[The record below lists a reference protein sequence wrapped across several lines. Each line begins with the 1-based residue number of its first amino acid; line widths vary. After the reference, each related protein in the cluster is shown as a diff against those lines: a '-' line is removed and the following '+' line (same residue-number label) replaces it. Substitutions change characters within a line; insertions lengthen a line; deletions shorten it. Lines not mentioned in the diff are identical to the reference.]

1 MATLSNDTITVE
13 FPDAMEW
20 VDEFDFSPVS
30 QDVQRTIGGSFI
42 IQEAGLLFGRPIT
55 LQGGEQV
62 WLLRSVWR
70 QLVSLA
76 DVVGAKYV
84 LTLAD
89 GSTYNVIFRRDGRT
103 SPATADPLWRRNV
116 QTNDDYVKN
125 MVLQFYTVS
134 EDS

>member
-1 MATLSNDTITVE
+1 MATLSDGTTTVE

-30 QDVQRTIGGSFI
+30 QDTQRTIGGSFI
-42 IQEAGLLFGRPIT
+42 VQESPLLYGRPIT

-70 QLVSLA
+70 QLVQFA
-76 DVVGAKYV
+76 DTVNGKYV

-89 GSTYNVIFRRDGRT
+89 GNTYNVIFRRDGRT
-103 SPATADPLWRRNV
+103 SPATAEPLWRRNI
-116 QTNDDYVKN
+116 QGDNDYVKN
-125 MVLQFYTVS
+125 MVLQFYTVN
-134 EDS
+134 EEV

>member
-1 MATLSNDTITVE
+1 M
-13 FPDAMEW
+13 
-20 VDEFDFSPVS
+20 
-30 QDVQRTIGGSFI
+30 
-42 IQEAGLLFGRPIT
+42 QEAGLLFGRPIT

-62 WLLRSVWR
+62 WLLRSTWR
-70 QLVSLA
+70 QLVALA

-103 SPATADPLWRRNV
+103 SPATADPLWRQNV
-116 QTNDDYVKN
+116 QGDNSYVKN